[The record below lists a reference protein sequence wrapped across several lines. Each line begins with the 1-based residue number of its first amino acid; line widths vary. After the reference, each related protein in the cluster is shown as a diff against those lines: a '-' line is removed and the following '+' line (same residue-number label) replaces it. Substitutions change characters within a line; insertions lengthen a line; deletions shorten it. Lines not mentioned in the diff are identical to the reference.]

1 VKIIQEN
8 INPMFCCVDRAI
20 FGGVTEPPEAP
31 VKFLGGAVFFPL
43 IKWGPFFQKKVL
55 KKFSDY
61 GN

>member
-8 INPMFCCVDRAI
+8 IKPMFCCVDRAI
-20 FGGVTEPPEAP
+20 FGGVTEPPEA
-31 VKFLGGAVFFPL
+31 KFLGWVVFFPL

-55 KKFSDY
+55 NNFSDY